1 MRNYCLFV
9 SDSASRTIRRGTYC
23 GAPAIFSSD
32 CTNEPLLR
40 HLDGGMSCAC
50 CLAMGSLKGGSNPG
64 TKIDKWNDTFMH
76 ATERAEKSELT
87 LSDIRDC
94 NVLIK
99 KKNQL
104 NEYGK
109 RLLDQVSL
117 RVTGLNYLATCLLHI
132 LMCAFV

>member
-1 MRNYCLFV
+1 
-9 SDSASRTIRRGTYC
+9 
-23 GAPAIFSSD
+23 
-32 CTNEPLLR
+32 
-40 HLDGGMSCAC
+40 MSCAR
-50 CLAMGSLKGGSNPG
+50 CLAMRSLKGGSNPG
-64 TKIDKWNDTFMH
+64 TKIDKWNDTFMR

-94 NVLIK
+94 NALIK

-117 RVTGLNYLATCLLHI
+117 CVTGLNHLATCSAYNLLF
-132 LMCAFV
+132 AFVSFLVLTGRCSN